1 MLQLRPRSDFGRLML
16 CPSPSR
22 WLVLARDEL
31 SRDEF
36 FACDNDQGVFEQL
49 HSMKFLLVHTLTGPL
64 ALFRARCLSR
74 CV

>member
-31 SRDEF
+31 SRDELF
-36 FACDNDQGVFEQL
+36 TSDKDQGVFEQL
-49 HSMKFLLVHTLTGPL
+49 HFMNFLLVHASTGPS
-64 ALFRARCLSR
+64 ALFVRAASR